1 MKERLPHKGNPFKG
15 GVSGEIWNL
24 RGQHKWGG
32 GEEITHSV
40 GAKWQLPMEKGLT
53 CSHLP
58 TVSGGRRCAVGL
70 GVEAWA
76 VL

>member
-1 MKERLPHKGNPFKG
+1 MGRFGISEGSI
-15 GVSGEIWNL
+15 SG
-24 RGQHKWGG
+24 GG
-32 GEEITHSV
+32 GERKKEITHSV